1 MPRRKIRS
9 SRRTS
14 TRRRSRR
21 DHGESNFRSYLAIA
35 ACFVI
40 VGVLG
45 YAVSTLW
52 EKGRIN
58 EITLCHLGGARN
70 ITMILLDLTDP
81 LTGTQSARLDTIIQ
95 DEVHRSSTDTMIS
108 FGVVSEDPD
117 NWGARFAKCKPA
129 TGEDANSLYENPRL
143 IQERYDREF
152 MKPMLGELANAVS
165 GEAENRSPIM
175 EGLQSLI
182 SETPDFT
189 RAKGERKILIV
200 SDMLQHSDILS
211 FYRGQGWDYFSESG
225 GAQRLAGNLNAVSV
239 EILLIPRSGSNL
251 PNRTEVDDFWSRYF
265 DRQGSRVPIVRSL
278 GDI

>member
-1 MPRRKIRS
+1 
-9 SRRTS
+9 
-14 TRRRSRR
+14 
-21 DHGESNFRSYLAIA
+21 
-35 ACFVI
+35 
-40 VGVLG
+40 
-45 YAVSTLW
+45 
-52 EKGRIN
+52 
-58 EITLCHLGGARN
+58 
-70 ITMILLDLTDP
+70 MILLDLTDP